1 VVAPVDIDDISVAR
15 RIRSA
20 ILLVLLVTGLGA
32 LAALAVG
39 LLSFA
44 ILTGL
49 RQAVG

>member
-1 VVAPVDIDDISVAR
+1 VGIDDTTVVH

>member
-1 VVAPVDIDDISVAR
+1 MGIDNITVAR
-15 RIRSA
+15 RVRSG
-20 ILLVLLVTGLGA
+20 ILLVLLVTFLGA

>member
-1 VVAPVDIDDISVAR
+1 VSPAGIDDTTVAH

-32 LAALAVG
+32 LAALSVG
-39 LLSFA
+39 LLAFA